1 MNAAEFKAARERMG
15 LSGAEL
21 GKRLGVTGA
30 AVSRYESGKRPI
42 SKLVTN
48 AVINL
53 EAAMRATTVEMGL
66 EMWEPTMMEDQA
78 AANWGLYY

>member
-53 EAAMRATTVEMGL
+53 EAAMRATGQMPQE
-66 EMWEPTMMEDQA
+66 EPKT
-78 AANWGLYY
+78 GKSRPKRSK